1 MQDLIKK
8 ISSMSESSASAPFIA
23 AIDGRCGAG
32 KSTLAAMLKREGW
45 TVFHMDDFF
54 LGAHQ
59 RTPERLSAPGG
70 NADRE
75 RFEAEILR
83 PLSSGAREISYRPFD
98 CKSMSLAKPVVIT
111 PGKFCAVEGS
121 YCCHPELW
129 EYYDLHIFLTVDSDE
144 QMRRITERCG
154 SERAEAFKNRWI
166 PLEEKYFSAF
176 RLEERADIV
185 FHSQGRN

>member
-1 MQDLIKK
+1 MIREI
-8 ISSMSESSASAPFIA
+8 ISRAEKSPSFPFIA

-32 KSTLAAMLKREGW
+32 KSTLAAGLEERGW

-54 LGAHQ
+54 LQPYQ

-75 RFEAEILR
+75 RFQEEILR
-83 PLSSGAREISYRPFD
+83 PLRQGAREISYRPFN
-98 CKSMSLAKPVVIT
+98 CQNMSLAPTVTVV

-129 EYYDLHIFLTVDSDE
+129 ESYDLHIFLTVDKE
-144 QMRRITERCG
+144 TQMQRIISRCG
-154 SERAEAFKNRWI
+154 KNGNNADNKAEMFRTRWI
-166 PLEEKYFSAF
+166 PMEEKYFAAF
-176 RLEERADIV
+176 DIEGRAEMA
-185 FHSQGRN
+185 FGG